1 MISVSFF
8 KEKENIKEVINKID
22 NTSCDFIH
30 VDIADNIFVNNKSLD
45 DNILCDILSKT
56 NKPKDVHLMVKDVIK
71 YIDIYKNINP
81 SIITFHIEIGNTNNI
96 IDYIKSLNIKVG
108 LAIDLDSDISLLDDY
123 LDKVDLVL
131 LMSVKAGYGGQ
142 RYDEKVLDKIKY
154 IRNKSN
160 ILIEVDGGINN
171 LNYKKIDSDIKVVGS
186 FITNS
191 NDYQKQIDL
200 LKN

>member
-30 VDIADNIFVNNKSLD
+30 VDIADNIFVKNKSLD
-45 DNILCDILSKT
+45 DNLLCNILSKT
-56 NKPKDVHLMVKDVIK
+56 NKPKDVHLMVRDVKK
-71 YIDIYKNINP
+71 YVDIYKNINP
-81 SIITFHIEIGNTNNI
+81 SIITFHIETGNTNNI

-108 LAIDLDSDISLLDDY
+108 LAIDLDSDISLLDNY
-123 LDKVDLVL
+123 LDKIDLVL

-142 RYDEKVLDKIKY
+142 SFNEKVLDKIKY